1 MCICYVEFKNLLWS
15 EGRWWWRSHLCL
27 CWMIPKGF
35 CLRLEEYVKVIFL
48 FVDQPHCLLALLY
61 ISFCFFSSYFII
73 IVYVNY
79 FSFSG
84 AINLPVQYCS
94 LVLCRISASFF
105 FSYLFILHISK
116 TLFKWSRKSH
126 KIWDHNIYKYILW
139 YISGKNK
146 NIFHQFFDQKKIF
159 HQFSLSPINR

>member
-1 MCICYVEFKNLLWS
+1 MMMEKSSLSLLNDPKRLLS
-15 EGRWWWRSHLCL
+15 SFGRVCESYL
-27 CWMIPKGF
+27 
-35 CLRLEEYVKVIFL
+35 
-48 FVDQPHCLLALLY
+48 
-61 ISFCFFSSYFII
+61 SFCWSTSLPFSSFIYFTFVFFSYYFII